1 MTRALTAFVLLFGLV
16 GAAGAATNT
25 NESSG
30 ASPSALQLLVGASQA
45 VRHESYRGVLVYLRD
60 GKLDTLKVVHR
71 FHDHSEQERLLS
83 LTGAPREVIRDGNKV
98 TSILPEHK
106 LVLISQ
112 HPPKSLLG
120 AVTQFSP
127 KQLSAH
133 YRVINDGMER
143 FAGRSTRVVTI
154 SPKDKYRYGYRMLI
168 DQQKQLPLKLELV
181 QDDKVL
187 EQMMFTEV
195 SFPKSIS
202 AKDFIANYDVSGFR
216 VVRHEAIHM
225 KSGKQA
231 VPESDWKAENLPAG
245 FRLAQDGVRQVTKDK
260 FVRQMLFTDGVA
272 TVSAFIA
279 PAGLRTPLKGATRMG
294 AVNAYGAIVDNT
306 QITVVGEVPAITARQ
321 IARNLIHNKP
331 SLPAAH

>member
-1 MTRALTAFVLLFGLV
+1 MTRTLTAFILLFGLV
-16 GAAGAATNT
+16 GGAGAATNQ
-25 NESSG
+25 SSDSAAG
-30 ASPSALQLLVGASQA
+30 ALQLLVGASQA

-71 FHDHSEQERLLS
+71 FHDHNEQERLLS
-83 LTGAPREVIRDGNKV
+83 LTGAPREVIRDGNEV
-98 TSILPEHK
+98 TSILPQHK

-120 AVTQFSP
+120 TVTKFSP
-127 KQLSAH
+127 EQLSAH
-133 YRVINDGMER
+133 YRVKDDGKER
-143 FAGRSTRVVTI
+143 FAGRTTRIVTI
-154 SPKDKYRYGYRMLI
+154 NPKDRYRYGYRMLV

-181 QDDKVL
+181 QGDKVL

-195 SFPKSIS
+195 SFPESIS

-216 VVRHEAIHM
+216 VVKHEAIHM
-225 KSGKQA
+225 QDGKKK
-231 VPESDWKAENLPAG
+231 VPEDNWQAENLPAG
-245 FRLAQDGVRQVTKDK
+245 FRLAEDGVRQVTKDK

-306 QITVVGEVPAITARQ
+306 QITVVGEVPAVTARQ
-321 IARNLIHNKP
+321 IAQNLIHNKP
-331 SLPAAH
+331 SLPDAH